1 MKILKKNDDSCCQYG
16 TQREYIEKKKRKQI
30 NARTAVTWVVGTA
43 AGCSIARHEGRGRL
57 LFWIPRNFSAPPSVS
72 FPTKQQQL
80 LPCPALQRLLTQIK
94 PKPIRRLPIPSSR
107 RPAPPPRP
115 PSPAIGASAS
125 GPAAALRH
133 LPPRWGATRSP
144 PRGCCP
150 TCSAPTSCRSTSPSS
165 PTTVRARSSLP
176 SGVPSESQPIG

>member
-1 MKILKKNDDSCCQYG
+1 MQLGHRGSNAA
-16 TQREYIEKKKRKQI
+16 EQI
-30 NARTAVTWVVGTA
+30 NKQSGRFYFIAVLRGPFIVGSDGRELLRKHQVPPGKIGPHDRKLLRSPLRFLPDEA
-43 AGCSIARHEGRGRL
+43 AA
-57 LFWIPRNFSAPPSVS
+57 A
-72 FPTKQQQL
+72 
-80 LPCPALQRLLTQIK
+80 ALQRLLTQIK

-125 GPAAALRH
+125 GPATAPRH